1 MNDGSSRWRLYLIV
15 VGVYLFWGA
24 NFIFSKIVLKEMPG
38 MVAASLRTFL
48 AAALMLPVYW
58 WSVRQG
64 AEPVKLRELP
74 LLFFIGSVGVA
85 INQACFLV
93 GISYTSAGHAALVIS
108 LTPILVLFLAAFV
121 GQEKI
126 TPWKIAGLAVA
137 ISGVVLLQSGH
148 NASAQSS
155 SFLGDLFIVGASASF
170 AIYTVFGKRATR
182 QHGAIPIIAFSYA
195 AGALTLFPFT
205 YSAVLSF
212 DYGALTTKAWLAFLY
227 MTVVSSTICYIFFYY
242 ALNRLAAS
250 RISAFAYLQPV
261 VASLLAVPM
270 LDEPITAAM
279 MGGGSLVL
287 AGVFLTERG

>member
-1 MNDGSSRWRLYLIV
+1 LTEGGSSRWRLYLIV

-38 MVAASLRTFL
+38 LVAASLRTAL

-74 LLFFIGSVGVA
+74 LLAFLGSVGIA

-93 GISYTSAGHAALVIS
+93 GIAQTSAGHAALVIGF
-108 LTPILVLFLAAFV
+108 TPILVLFLAAFV
-121 GQEKI
+121 GQERI
-126 TPWKIAGLAVA
+126 TPLKLLGLAIA
-137 ISGVVLLQSGH
+137 IGGVLLLQKGH
-148 NASAQSS
+148 EGTASSWV
-155 SFLGDLFIVGASASF
+155 GDLFMLGAGASF
-170 AIYTVFGKRATR
+170 AVFTVFGKQATR
-182 QHGAIPIIAFSYA
+182 QHGSIPIIAFSYA
-195 AGALTLFPFT
+195 AGALTLWPFT
-205 YSAVLSF
+205 YSAVAAF
-212 DYGALTTKAWLAFLY
+212 DFAAVSLQAWAAFFY
-227 MTVVSSTICYIFFYY
+227 MTVVSSTICYLFFYY

-261 VASLLAVPM
+261 VASLLAVPL